1 MVLKWL
7 KFDKDLLV
15 VVCDKEKFENFLNVL
30 DGEWLE
36 HNDQTHFFVSVEKEC
51 ELQKIIDFINIEELK
66 NSSIKYESEGIQT
79 YYKSFASKPV
89 DFKKIHDI
97 EEDDTC
103 SSYSSSSYGTSS
115 SDGFPSPETPG
126 VKEYDSRELFEILT
140 DLKNRVRSLERK
152 VFD

>member
-1 MVLKWL
+1 MVLKWF

-15 VVCDKEKFENFLNVL
+15 VACEKEKYENFFDVL

-36 HNDQTHFFVSVEKEC
+36 HNDQTHFFVSVSKEC

-66 NSSIKYESEGIQT
+66 NSSVKYICPQT

-97 EEDDTC
+97 DCDDSC

-126 VKEYDSRELFEILT
+126 VKEYDSKELFEILS
-140 DLKNRVRSLERK
+140 DLKHRVRNLERK
-152 VFD
+152 VYE